1 MWSELLLPYWDV
13 GDTKTIVINGKVGN
27 TTFSNLSIDAFIV
40 GFNHNSSREGAN
52 RIHFQLGKIGGKMV
66 GLIDSNYN
74 SSSSSSGY
82 FQMNTSNTNSGGW
95 NGSYMRKTLLGNS
108 NTPTSPLANSLMA
121 ALPADLRAVMKSVT
135 KYTDNTGNASNSSAN
150 VTATTDYLW
159 LLAEFEVQGARSY
172 ANQYEQNYQQQ
183 YAYYSAGNSKVAYRH
198 SATGIIN
205 DPEEEDPE
213 SPDGDVIT
221 AERGM
226 EYVYGQKYLDP
237 EDSNVYICKR
247 IGEADGGKV
256 TLQFLPHE
264 LVGQYF
270 ELAN

>member
-1 MWSELLLPYWDV
+1 MTDREYVLQTMRRHGLDAAKELQVASVDMTGTELYERDDYIPDFLQAIAVKNMLERKAGQKDGFLCKSSAGHVVRLIQNYDSSIYTQEPEDLSAQWGWYWSTDPKRALPFMSV
-13 GDTKTIVINGKVGN
+13 
-27 TTFSNLSIDAFIV
+27 A
-40 GFNHNSSREGAN
+40 
-52 RIHFQLGKIGGKMV
+52 
-66 GLIDSNYN
+66 
-74 SSSSSSGY
+74 
-82 FQMNTSNTNSGGW
+82 
-95 NGSYMRKTLLGNS
+95 
-108 NTPTSPLANSLMA
+108 TSP
-121 ALPADLRAVMKSVT
+121 
-135 KYTDNTGNASNSSAN
+135 YNTGDCCTYNGH
-150 VTATTDYLW
+150 VW
-159 LLAEFEVQGARSY
+159 RSGQD
-172 ANQYEQNYQQQ
+172 NNTWEPGTENIKWEDL
-183 YAYYSAGNSKVAYRH
+183 GTVEDVMN
-198 SATGIIN
+198 GIIN
-205 DPEEEDPE
+205 DPEEENPE